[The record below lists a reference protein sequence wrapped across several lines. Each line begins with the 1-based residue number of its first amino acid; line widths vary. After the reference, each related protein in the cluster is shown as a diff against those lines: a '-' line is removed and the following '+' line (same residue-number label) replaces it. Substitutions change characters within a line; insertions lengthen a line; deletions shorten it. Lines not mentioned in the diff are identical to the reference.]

1 MQRPV
6 WARAGQKN
14 FLIFDFCQ
22 NLEYFGQD
30 LPTADG
36 TAGQPLGQRLFNARL
51 ELIGALDK
59 MMAAD
64 GLHVSEP
71 EPAGDLRLTVHRI
84 RADTA
89 GLLHGAVAGMS
100 LENFVVRPKRRW
112 VEAWSQAQAWAHI
125 AHEQSEEISMHLSG
139 LPTSLRDDD
148 EEAKRFDLLMLRVQL
163 GALNA
168 EPGFDRLKKQVMSL
182 ADGLLELGSIPAVRD
197 QMLLIEAVA
206 GQDWWQD
213 VTVPMLEQA
222 RRKLRALIKLLEMK
236 KRKIVYTDFED
247 EIGEGVEVQLPIGG
261 SAGDFER
268 FRTKVRVFLRAH
280 ESHITLYKLRR
291 NMPLTTADLTELE
304 RMLVASGLASTQE
317 LQMASM
323 QSQGLG
329 LFVRSLVGLDREAAS
344 AALAGFVQDKVLS
357 ANQLEFVNLVVKHLT
372 ENGAMD
378 AALLYEPPFTS
389 YAPQGPDAL
398 FTSVQ
403 VEQLMGVLHE
413 VRANAQVARAA

>member
-1 MQRPV
+1 M
-6 WARAGQKN
+6 
-14 FLIFDFCQ
+14 I
-22 NLEYFGQD
+22 
-30 LPTADG
+30 
-36 TAGQPLGQRLFNARL
+36 
-51 ELIGALDK
+51 
-59 MMAAD
+59 
-64 GLHVSEP
+64 
-71 EPAGDLRLTVHRI
+71 
-84 RADTA
+84 
-89 GLLHGAVAGMS
+89 
-100 LENFVVRPKRRW
+100 
-112 VEAWSQAQAWAHI
+112 
-125 AHEQSEEISMHLSG
+125 
-139 LPTSLRDDD
+139 
-148 EEAKRFDLLMLRVQL
+148 
-163 GALNA
+163 
-168 EPGFDRLKKQVMSL
+168 
-182 ADGLLELGSIPAVRD
+182 
-197 QMLLIEAVA
+197 
-206 GQDWWQD
+206 
-213 VTVPMLEQA
+213 
-222 RRKLRALIKLLEMK
+222 

-268 FRTKVRVFLRAH
+268 FRTKVRVFLRSH

-357 ANQLEFVNLVVKHLT
+357 ANQIEFVNLVVKHLT

-378 AALLYEPPFTS
+378 VALLYEPPFTS

-403 VEQLMGVLHE
+403 VEQLMGVLQE